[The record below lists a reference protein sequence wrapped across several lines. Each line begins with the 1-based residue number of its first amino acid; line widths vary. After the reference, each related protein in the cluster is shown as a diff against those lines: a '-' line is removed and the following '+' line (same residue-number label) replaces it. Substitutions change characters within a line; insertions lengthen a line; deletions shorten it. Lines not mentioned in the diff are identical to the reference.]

1 MTLLFLGCGKTHG
14 SIEANGAWQSTA
26 LRLISR
32 IIEPTSGS
40 ITANGDVGALLE
52 LGAGFH
58 PDFAGRA
65 NADLNGSVLGLHRD
79 FVRNHLAEIVA
90 FAELEEL
97 IHLFV
102 RHYPSVVYVRL
113 GFSVP
118 VHTRSEILP
127 VDEVLARG
135 DASFWQKCL
144 NRIARMRRAGVTI
157 TLVTH
162 DVGTFQSLC
171 GSTLWFD
178 HSTLAAFG
186 DSADVVMA

>member
-1 MTLLFLGCGKTHG
+1 MTLFFLECGKTHG
-14 SIEANGAWQSTA
+14 SIEANGAWKSTA

-52 LGAGFH
+52 LGAGVH

-79 FVRNHLAEIVA
+79 FVRNDLAEIVA
-90 FAELEEL
+90 FAELAEL

-135 DASFWQKCL
+135 DASF
-144 NRIARMRRAGVTI
+144 
-157 TLVTH
+157 
-162 DVGTFQSLC
+162 
-171 GSTLWFD
+171 
-178 HSTLAAFG
+178 
-186 DSADVVMA
+186 